1 MNVELAQTIAL
12 IAYGNEYLSS
22 PRGKSS
28 ELFSSHSTFQYV
40 SNISFRKG
48 KELDDTVGKPE
59 ILANNIRGWFSHLET
74 DGIKYLQLDLL
85 NLQHLPPPYATS
97 LFTAGGAWVIQTDQ
111 GKCWQSNWS
120 FVCPGSQQARLWKV
134 EYWERNNT
142 PVVRDFPDIET
153 AYRDLENAL
162 LDAQDFSERR
172 KFGWEKWF
180 RKALQLLHDPTP
192 VLPFYTDL
200 LPSTVRTIKVRQLL
214 AGTLQ
219 AWVFGGLG
227 SWNDMYITDSSLE
240 KEYQQIS
247 KSLYGAV
254 IQSVGSVTNSTI
266 DRRLSQLSIP

>member
-22 PRGKSS
+22 PRGRSS
-28 ELFSSHSTFQYV
+28 ELSPSHSTFQYV
-40 SNISFRKG
+40 SVVSFRKG

-59 ILANNIRGWFSHLET
+59 ILANDVRDWFSHLET
-74 DGIKYLQLDLL
+74 DGIKYLHLDLL

-97 LFTAGGAWVIQTDQ
+97 LFTAGGAWVIQTDR

-120 FVCPGSQQARLWKV
+120 FVYPGSRQARLWKV
-134 EYWERNNT
+134 EYWERDNT

-162 LDAQDFSERR
+162 VAAQDFSERR

-180 RKALQLLHDPTP
+180 RKALQLLHDPAP
-192 VLPFYTDL
+192 VLPFYADL
-200 LPSTVRTIKVRQLL
+200 LPSTVRNIKVRQLL
-214 AGTLQ
+214 AGALQ

-247 KSLYGAV
+247 KSLYGSV
-254 IQSVGSVTNSTI
+254 MQSVGSVTNSTV
-266 DRRLSQLSIP
+266 DDRLSQLSIR